1 MNPERRLREHLTAT
15 AARLSEPSDSLAEVV
30 RRGRRRRAVQT
41 SAAALAAV
49 AAVFVVAGLWRS
61 FDRTTIEFDPAA
73 PPTDPTPAATATP
86 HTAPTPGQ
94 EDGGESLSAS
104 DGNARG
110 KVPYLVRDALMA
122 RPEVLRVDFEGG
134 LQWFDPVRAAGR

>member
-73 PPTDPTPAATATP
+73 PRPTPRRRQPRPLTP
-86 HTAPTPGQ
+86 HQRPGRRTA
-94 EDGGESLSAS
+94 
-104 DGNARG
+104 AR
-110 KVPYLVRDALMA
+110 A
-122 RPEVLRVDFEGG
+122 
-134 LQWFDPVRAAGR
+134 